1 MNSKWTVIFDDKQ
14 IINQSIK
21 NEDGWPQRYII
32 DNDDAFW
39 SDAKWNNIHAIQF
52 IDDDNDHNDCVE
64 YVPGTLGRN
73 TSWAEANLGSFR
85 DQFIVKWDAAHLA
98 RLQKDWDD
106 DNGEGETPEQKINR
120 LGNRP
125 TSFTSP

>member
-14 IINQSIK
+14 IINQSVK

-32 DNDDAFW
+32 DNDAFW
-39 SDAKWNNIHAIQF
+39 NDAKWNNIHAIQF
-52 IDDDNDHNDCVE
+52 VDDDNDHNDCVE

-73 TSWAEANLGSFR
+73 TTWAEANLGSFR

>member
-39 SDAKWNNIHAIQF
+39 RF
-52 IDDDNDHNDCVE
+52 
-64 YVPGTLGRN
+64 
-73 TSWAEANLGSFR
+73 
-85 DQFIVKWDAAHLA
+85 
-98 RLQKDWDD
+98 
-106 DNGEGETPEQKINR
+106 
-120 LGNRP
+120 
-125 TSFTSP
+125 

>member
-52 IDDDNDHNDCVE
+52 IYDDNDHNDCVE
-64 YVPGTLGRN
+64 YV
-73 TSWAEANLGSFR
+73 WYFR
-85 DQFIVKWDAAHLA
+85 
-98 RLQKDWDD
+98 
-106 DNGEGETPEQKINR
+106 
-120 LGNRP
+120 
-125 TSFTSP
+125 